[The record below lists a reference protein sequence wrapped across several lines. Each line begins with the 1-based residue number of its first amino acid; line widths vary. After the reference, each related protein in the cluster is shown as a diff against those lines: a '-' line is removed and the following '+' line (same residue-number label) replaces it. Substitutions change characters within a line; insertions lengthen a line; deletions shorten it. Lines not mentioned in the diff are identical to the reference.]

1 MSVPARILI
10 MLVLLT
16 GAETAGMACAAEPE
30 ESVLQSVDAVV
41 DGIALCRLSQGVCQL
56 RAHKI
61 IKDDRAGTRQPSVYR
76 LRFKPGANRR
86 QARAMEKA
94 GYILMCS
101 SFWEPRRSRIGG
113 RFYLNR
119 ASGGYRVHT
128 NSPWGL
134 RTADEEAE

>member
-1 MSVPARILI
+1 MAKLAAAA
-10 MLVLLT
+10 VLLI
-16 GAETAGMACAAEPE
+16 GMESAGLACATEPE

-41 DGIALCRLSQGVCQL
+41 DGIALCRLNQGVCQL
-56 RAHKI
+56 RAHKV

-101 SFWEPRRSRIGG
+101 SFWEPHRSRIRG

-119 ASGGYRVHT
+119 VGGGYRVHT
-128 NSPWGL
+128 NSPWGP
-134 RTADEEAE
+134 RTAGEDAE